1 VIYIDSSVALA
12 QIFAE
17 DRMPPADLWSQPL
30 TASRLLHYEL
40 WNRVHARR
48 LTRTHGDEVR
58 QLLGGIDTV
67 EMIPP
72 VLARAVEPFPTPVR
86 TLDSLHLSTI
96 EFLRQQGRRIE
107 LASYDARLLEAA
119 RALEI
124 SIRAL

>member
-1 VIYIDSSVALA
+1 
-12 QIFAE
+12 
-17 DRMPPADLWSQPL
+17 MPPADLWSESL
-30 TASRLLHYEL
+30 TASRLLHYEV

-58 QLLGGIDTV
+58 QLLNGIDTV

-119 RALEI
+119 RALAV
-124 SIRAL
+124 SIRVL

>member
-1 VIYIDSSVALA
+1 V
-12 QIFAE
+12 
-17 DRMPPADLWSQPL
+17 
-30 TASRLLHYEL
+30 
-40 WNRVHARR
+40 WNHVHARR

-96 EFLRQQGRRIE
+96 DFLRQQGRRIE
-107 LASYDARLLEAA
+107 LASYDGRLLEAA
-119 RALEI
+119 RALDI